1 MSNVSIAG
9 HVGKPAYD
17 TFLILPL
24 LDRPVYDSNP
34 LRPNPN
40 PQKPCRGCE
49 LGHTLTLLAKI
60 HETFNEAAI
69 SHMPT
74 TLSSLKAM
82 VQA

>member
-1 MSNVSIAG
+1 MSNLSIAG
-9 HVGKPAYD
+9 HVGWLTYD
-17 TFLILPL
+17 TFLIVSL
-24 LDRPVYDSNP
+24 LDQPVYDSNP

-40 PQKPCRGCE
+40 SQKTCRVCE

>member
-1 MSNVSIAG
+1 MS
-9 HVGKPAYD
+9 
-17 TFLILPL
+17 L
-24 LDRPVYDSNP
+24 LGWPVYDSNS

-40 PQKPCRGCE
+40 SQKPYRVCE
-49 LGHTLTLLAKI
+49 LGHTLTLLTKI